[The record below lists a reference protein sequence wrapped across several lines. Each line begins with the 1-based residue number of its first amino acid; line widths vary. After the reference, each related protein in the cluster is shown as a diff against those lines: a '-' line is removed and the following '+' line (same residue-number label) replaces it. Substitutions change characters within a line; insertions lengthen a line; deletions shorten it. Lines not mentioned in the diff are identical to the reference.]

1 MSDNEFE
8 ALETVDRFLDLKINR
23 QEELQEI
30 VQLAS
35 ELCKTPIALITLMK
49 KNIQYLKFKVGT
61 AIRQLASEETFCQ
74 YFKDEDKVSV
84 VPDAL
89 KDSRFSNNM
98 LVLESQVRFYAGIPL
113 RTHDGLYL
121 GSLCVAGTKP
131 RDLSSSQKHLLKVL
145 AKRVVQ
151 IMEFGLSLEILKKQ
165 FLQAKN
171 SEIKLRSFF
180 ESAGTCHLLIGKEL
194 EVIAFNKNMAYFI
207 DELFHVKVFAGQSIT
222 DILQGGML
230 ETFISEYH
238 KALKGNSVIYE
249 RKVTLK
255 GDTMWWSITLEPGYN
270 VEGEIIGISYNAT
283 DITEKKIHEQQILD
297 QNECLMQIAHIQ
309 SHELRKPV
317 ASILGFVELF
327 KANNYTSDPEELM
340 MLGKAATELDEK
352 IRAIVALTE

>member
-1 MSDNEFE
+1 
-8 ALETVDRFLDLKINR
+8 
-23 QEELQEI
+23 
-30 VQLAS
+30 
-35 ELCKTPIALITLMK
+35 
-49 KNIQYLKFKVGT
+49 
-61 AIRQLASEETFCQ
+61 
-74 YFKDEDKVSV
+74 
-84 VPDAL
+84 
-89 KDSRFSNNM
+89 M

-238 KALKGNSVIYE
+238 KALKGDSVIYE